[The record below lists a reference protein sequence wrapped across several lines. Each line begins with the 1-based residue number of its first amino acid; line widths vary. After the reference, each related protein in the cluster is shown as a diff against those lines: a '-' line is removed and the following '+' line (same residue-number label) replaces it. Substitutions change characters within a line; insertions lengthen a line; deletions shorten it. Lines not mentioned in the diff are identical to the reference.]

1 MSIKTGALLYIKK
14 GLYPDMPYEYPDG
27 AWLIEDI
34 TLIQKFIPE
43 GTPVLILEKIS
54 RSKHMKD
61 MYKGLIGDQVFLI
74 VEKYLKE
81 I

>member
-43 GTPVLILEKIS
+43 GTPVLILEKKQGFK
-54 RSKHMKD
+54 RT
-61 MYKGLIGDQVFLI
+61 YKGLIGDQVFLI

-81 I
+81 L

>member
-43 GTPVLILEKIS
+43 GTPVLILEKKL
-54 RSKHMKD
+54 RT
-61 MYKGLIGDQVFLI
+61 YKGLIGDQVFLI

-81 I
+81 L

>member
-43 GTPVLILEKIS
+43 GTPVLILEKNK
-54 RSKHMKD
+54 RT
-61 MYKGLIGDQVFLI
+61 YKGLIGDQVFLI
-74 VEKYLKE
+74 LEKYLKE
-81 I
+81 L